1 MFIEMDKR
9 KFNGAK
15 KGVYQGQGRA
25 PKVTELELIERLTP
39 FDNIAL
45 EELEKGIKRGEFAF
59 LKLFLEYRFG
69 KPKEMNNNEAVN
81 MPAPIIIAWSEETK

>member
-1 MFIEMDKR
+1 MDGR
-9 KFNGAK
+9 KNNGAK

-39 FDNIAL
+39 FDDIAL
-45 EELEKGIKRGEFAF
+45 KELEKGIKRGEFAF

-69 KPKEMNNNEAVN
+69 KPKEQASVGLVN
-81 MPAPIIIAWSEETK
+81 IPAPKIILWGGKEIKI